1 VSGGP
6 PATAGATPTFGE
18 VLRSGGRLVWG
29 FIREQPLAYT
39 IAAVGAI
46 AFTSAIVASAVVVG
60 WITDEVVVPILDAGE
75 PTDGR
80 LRAAVLLL
88 AGVGIWKAAGIVVRR
103 TAATWFQ
110 AAAQARLRKR
120 LIEHQLR
127 LTLRWYASR
136 GVGDLL
142 SVSDLD
148 TRQATFVLAPLPFA
162 TGVLALLVGSVT
174 VITVTDPWLGL
185 LALLSLVVV
194 VSLDL
199 RGAWLTF
206 EAMEEAQRRRG
217 RVAAVAHESFDGA
230 LTVKAL
236 GREATEAERFR
247 RAADHL
253 AEQFVVVGRVWTRY
267 RALTEGLPLVA
278 TIVVLVVGVLRIADD
293 ALTTGELVRVTY
305 LLSLLAVP
313 VRMIGYLMWDVA
325 NSVAGWRRVEAV
337 LVEDDAITHGTAPQA
352 THGPAALLAQGVGFG
367 YEPHVPVLRGL
378 DLEVAP
384 GRTLAVVGPT
394 GSGKSTLA
402 LLLARLWDPQD
413 GAIRVDGRDLR
424 DLAPGVLPAEVAY
437 VAQETFLFDD
447 TVAGNVTLGHDID
460 EEQLRTALDL
470 ASASGFVDALP
481 AGLET
486 PLGERGATLSGG
498 QQQRL
503 ALARALVRRPRLLVL
518 DDATSAVDPSVEAT
532 ILRGLR
538 RAELPSTVVVVA
550 YRRSSILL
558 ADEVVY
564 VEDGQVVAQGRH
576 EQLLATIPGYATLL
590 QAYDEDAAA
599 RAREAEAGGRAGA
612 PGAAV
617 GPGTYGAAGETG
629 ETGAARTTGGPGG
642 SGPSPSE
649 RRERS

>member
-1 VSGGP
+1 VTDGP
-6 PATAGATPTFGE
+6 PGSPSFGE
-18 VLRSGGRLVWG
+18 VVRAGARLIWR
-29 FIREQPLAYT
+29 FIREQPVVYT
-39 IAAVGAI
+39 VAALGAV
-46 AFTSAIVASAVVVG
+46 AFTAAIVASAVVVG

-75 PTDGR
+75 PTGGR
-80 LRAAVLLL
+80 LRAVVLVL
-88 AGVGIWKAAGIVVRR
+88 AGVGVWKAVGIVVRR
-103 TAATWFQ
+103 TAAGWLQ

-120 LIEHQLR
+120 LIAHQLR
-127 LTLRWYASR
+127 LTLRWFGSR

-142 SVSDLD
+142 SVSDVD

-162 TGVLALLVGSVT
+162 TGVLALLVGSVG
-174 VITVTDPWLGL
+174 VIAVTDPWLGA
-185 LALLSLVVV
+185 LALASLVLV

-236 GREATEAERFR
+236 GREATETQRFG

-253 AEQFVVVGRVWTRY
+253 ADQFIAVGRVWTRY

-278 TIVVLVVGVLRIADD
+278 TIVVLVIGVLRIAEGE
-293 ALTTGELVRVTY
+293 LTTGELVRVTY

-313 VRMIGYLMWDVA
+313 VRMIGYLMWDTA
-325 NSVAGWRRVEAV
+325 NSVAGWRRVEEV
-337 LVEDDAITHGTAPQA
+337 LEEDDLITHGLAPLA
-352 THGPAALLAQGVGFG
+352 TQGAATLHVQGLGFG
-367 YEPHVPVLRGL
+367 YEPHVPVLRDL
-378 DLEVAP
+378 DLEVLP

-402 LLLARLWDPQD
+402 LLLARLWDPED
-413 GAIRVDGRDLR
+413 GVIRVDGRDLR
-424 DLAPGVLPAEVAY
+424 DLAPGVLPTEVAY
-437 VAQETFLFDD
+437 VAQDTFLFDD
-447 TVAGNVTLGHDID
+447 TVAGNVTLGRDTT
-460 EEQLRTALDL
+460 EAELRAALDL

-481 AGLET
+481 SGLDT

-518 DDATSAVDPSVEAT
+518 DDATSAVDPSVEAA

-538 RAELPSTVVVVA
+538 RAELPATVVVVA
-550 YRRSSILL
+550 YRRSSIVL

-564 VEDGQVVAQGRH
+564 VEDGRVVAQGTH
-576 EQLLATIPGYATLL
+576 DELLRRVAGYAALL
-590 QAYDEDAAA
+590 EAYDADAAA
-599 RAREAEAGGRAGA
+599 RAREAAEGA
-612 PGAAV
+612 
-617 GPGTYGAAGETG
+617 
-629 ETGAARTTGGPGG
+629 GGPG
-642 SGPSPSE
+642 
-649 RRERS
+649 

>member
-1 VSGGP
+1 MSDGP
-6 PATAGATPTFGE
+6 SATPAPTPPTFGE
-18 VLRSGGRLVWG
+18 VLRAGGRLIWG
-29 FIREQPLAYT
+29 FIREQPLAYL
-39 IAAVGAI
+39 IAATGAV

-75 PTDGR
+75 PADGR

-88 AGVGIWKAAGIVVRR
+88 AGVGVWKAAGIVVRR
-103 TAATWFQ
+103 TAAGWLQ
-110 AAAQARLRKR
+110 AGAQTRLRKR
-120 LIEHQLR
+120 LIAHQLR
-127 LTLRWYASR
+127 LTLRWYGSR

-142 SVSDLD
+142 SVSDVD

-162 TGVLALLVGSVT
+162 TGVAALLVGSIA

-185 LALLSLVVV
+185 LALLSLLVV

-217 RVAAVAHESFDGA
+217 LVAAVAHESFDGA

-236 GREATEAERFR
+236 GRETSETDRFR
-247 RAADHL
+247 RSADHL
-253 AEQFVVVGRVWTRY
+253 ADQLVDVGRVWTRY
-267 RALTEGLPLVA
+267 RALTEGLPAVA
-278 TIVVLVVGVLRIADD
+278 TIVVLVVGVLRIGGGE
-293 ALTTGELVRVTY
+293 LTTGELVRVTY

-313 VRMIGYLMWDVA
+313 VRMVGYLMWDTA
-325 NSVAGWRRVEAV
+325 NSVAGWRRVEQV
-337 LVEDDAITHGTAPQA
+337 LAEDDAITHGAVARA
-352 THGPAALLAQGVGFG
+352 THGPAALLVQGIGFG
-367 YEPHVPVLRGL
+367 YEPHVPVLRDV
-378 DLEVAP
+378 DLEVPP

-413 GAIRVDGRDLR
+413 GVIRVDGRDLR

-437 VAQETFLFDD
+437 VAQDTFLFDD
-447 TVAGNVTLGHDID
+447 TVAGNVRLGRDVD
-460 EEQLRTALDL
+460 DRELRAALDL

-481 AGLET
+481 DGLDT

-503 ALARALVRRPRLLVL
+503 ALARALARRPRLLVL

-538 RAELPSTVVVVA
+538 RAELPATVVVVA
-550 YRRSSILL
+550 YRRSSIVL

-564 VEDGQVVAQGRH
+564 VEDGRVVAQGSH
-576 EQLLATIPGYATLL
+576 DDLLRREPGYAALL

-599 RAREAEAGGRAGA
+599 RTREAEDVRNEPGEA
-612 PGAAV
+612 P
-617 GPGTYGAAGETG
+617 
-629 ETGAARTTGGPGG
+629 
-642 SGPSPSE
+642 
-649 RRERS
+649 

>member
-1 VSGGP
+1 MSDGP
-6 PATAGATPTFGE
+6 SATPAPSPPTFGE
-18 VLRSGGRLVWG
+18 VLRAGGRLIWG
-29 FIREQPLAYT
+29 FIREQPLAYL
-39 IAAVGAI
+39 IAAAGAV

-75 PTDGR
+75 PADGR

-88 AGVGIWKAAGIVVRR
+88 AGVGVWKAAGIVVRR
-103 TAATWFQ
+103 TAAGWLQ
-110 AAAQARLRKR
+110 AGAQTRLRKR
-120 LIEHQLR
+120 LIAHQLR
-127 LTLRWYASR
+127 LTLRWYGSR

-142 SVSDLD
+142 SVSDVD

-162 TGVLALLVGSVT
+162 TGVAALLVGSIA

-185 LALLSLVVV
+185 LALLSLLVV

-217 RVAAVAHESFDGA
+217 LVAAVAHESFDGA

-236 GREATEAERFR
+236 GRETSETDRFR
-247 RAADHL
+247 RSADHL
-253 AEQFVVVGRVWTRY
+253 ADQLVDVGRVWTRY
-267 RALTEGLPLVA
+267 RALTEGLPAVA
-278 TIVVLVVGVLRIADD
+278 TIVVLVVGVLRIGGGE
-293 ALTTGELVRVTY
+293 LTTGELVRVTY

-313 VRMIGYLMWDVA
+313 VRMVGYLMWDTA
-325 NSVAGWRRVEAV
+325 NSVAGWRRVEQV
-337 LVEDDAITHGTAPQA
+337 LEEDDAITHGAVARA
-352 THGPAALLAQGVGFG
+352 THGPAALMVQGIGFG
-367 YEPHVPVLRGL
+367 YEPHVPVLRDV
-378 DLEVAP
+378 DLEVPP

-413 GAIRVDGRDLR
+413 GVIRVDGRDLR

-437 VAQETFLFDD
+437 VAQDTFLFDD
-447 TVAGNVTLGHDID
+447 TVAGNVRLGLDVD
-460 EEQLRTALDL
+460 DQELRAALDL

-481 AGLET
+481 DGLDT

-503 ALARALVRRPRLLVL
+503 ALARALARRPRLLVL

-538 RAELPSTVVVVA
+538 RAELPATVVVVA
-550 YRRSSILL
+550 YRRSSIVL

-564 VEDGQVVAQGRH
+564 VEDGRVVAQGSH
-576 EQLLATIPGYATLL
+576 DDLLRREPGYAALL

-599 RAREAEAGGRAGA
+599 RTREAEDARNEPGEA
-612 PGAAV
+612 P
-617 GPGTYGAAGETG
+617 
-629 ETGAARTTGGPGG
+629 
-642 SGPSPSE
+642 
-649 RRERS
+649 

>member
-1 VSGGP
+1 MSDGP
-6 PATAGATPTFGE
+6 SATPAPTPPTFGE
-18 VLRSGGRLVWG
+18 VLRAGGRLIWG
-29 FIREQPLAYT
+29 FIREQPLAYL
-39 IAAVGAI
+39 IAATGAV

-75 PTDGR
+75 PADGR

-88 AGVGIWKAAGIVVRR
+88 AGVGVWKAAGIIVRR
-103 TAATWFQ
+103 TAAGWLQ
-110 AAAQARLRKR
+110 AGAQTRLRKR
-120 LIEHQLR
+120 LIAHQLR
-127 LTLRWYASR
+127 LTLRWYGSR

-142 SVSDLD
+142 SVSDVD

-162 TGVLALLVGSVT
+162 TGVAALLVGSIV
-174 VITVTDPWLGL
+174 VIAVTDPWLGM
-185 LALLSLVVV
+185 LALLSLLVV

-217 RVAAVAHESFDGA
+217 LVAAVAHESFDGA

-236 GREATEAERFR
+236 GRETSETDRFR
-247 RAADHL
+247 RSADHL
-253 AEQFVVVGRVWTRY
+253 ADQLVDVGRVWTRY
-267 RALTEGLPLVA
+267 RALTEGLPAVA
-278 TIVVLVVGVLRIADD
+278 TIVVLVVGVLRIGGGE
-293 ALTTGELVRVTY
+293 LTTGELVRVTY

-313 VRMIGYLMWDVA
+313 VRMVGYLMWDTA
-325 NSVAGWRRVEAV
+325 NSVAGWRRVEQV
-337 LVEDDAITHGTAPQA
+337 LAEDDAITHGAVARA
-352 THGPAALLAQGVGFG
+352 THGPAALLVQGIGFG
-367 YEPHVPVLRGL
+367 YEPHVPVLRDV
-378 DLEVAP
+378 DLEVPP

-413 GAIRVDGRDLR
+413 GVIRVDGRDLR

-437 VAQETFLFDD
+437 VAQDTFLFDD
-447 TVAGNVTLGHDID
+447 TVAGNVRLGRDVD
-460 EEQLRTALDL
+460 DRELRAALDL

-481 AGLET
+481 DGLDT

-503 ALARALVRRPRLLVL
+503 ALARALARRPRLLVL

-538 RAELPSTVVVVA
+538 RAELPATVVVVA
-550 YRRSSILL
+550 YRRSSIVL

-564 VEDGQVVAQGRH
+564 VEDGRVVAQGSH
-576 EQLLATIPGYATLL
+576 DDLLRREPGYAALL

-599 RAREAEAGGRAGA
+599 RTREAEDVRNEPGEA
-612 PGAAV
+612 P
-617 GPGTYGAAGETG
+617 
-629 ETGAARTTGGPGG
+629 
-642 SGPSPSE
+642 
-649 RRERS
+649 